1 MDDIKKLES
10 IFKLMQEYKVNA
22 VKVGDIEVAGMVMP
36 IQDDDLTSE
45 NMTED
50 VDEEILFYS
59 AGN

>member
-1 MDDIKKLES
+1 MDDIEKLER

-22 VKVGDIEVAGMVMP
+22 VKVGDIEVAGMQMP

-45 NMTED
+45 NITED
-50 VDEEILFYS
+50 VDEDLLFYS

>member
-1 MDDIKKLES
+1 MDDIEKLER